1 VQLDLVHSIPG
12 LEQAVLLRPAY
23 AVEYDFAPP
32 TQMYP
37 SLESRKVENLFLA
50 GQINGTSGYEE
61 AAAQG
66 LVAGVNAVR
75 KARGEAPMI
84 IQRHEAYI
92 GVLIDDLVTK
102 GTTEPYRMFTSRAE
116 HRLLFNHGS
125 AELRLRHHA
134 SEHNLLSNSRLKNI
148 EHKLS
153 CIKNWQNFLE
163 NQKTKGGSWADN
175 LRRSGA
181 IADLPAEFM
190 AQSKEVREEV
200 LYRVLYRGYLEREER
215 QIERLKAVEKIKL
228 PASID
233 YLKIPGLRRES
244 ALKLQ
249 QFRPVN
255 LGQAGRISGVNPA
268 DLSVLMV
275 LLASEK
281 SERL

>member
-1 VQLDLVHSIPG
+1 
-12 LEQAVLLRPAY
+12 LEQATLLRPAY

-32 TQMYP
+32 TQMFP

-66 LVAGVNAVR
+66 LVAGVNAAR
-75 KARGEAPMI
+75 KARGQAPMI

-125 AELRLRHHA
+125 AEFRLKQHA
-134 SEHNLLSNSRLKNI
+134 SEHNLLPKSRLERI
-148 EHKLS
+148 E
-153 CIKNWQNFLE
+153 IKIARVAQWEDFLE
-163 NQKTKGGSWADN
+163 KTKTHGGTWAEKI
-175 LRRSGA
+175 RRTDAPLGE
-181 IADLPAEFM
+181 LPAEFLV
-190 AQSKEVREEV
+190 QSKEVREET
-200 LYRVLYRGYLEREER
+200 LYRVRYRGYLDREVR
-215 QIERLKAVEKIKL
+215 HIEKLKAVEKIRL
-228 PASID
+228 PDSID

-275 LLASEK
+275 LLAAEK
-281 SERL
+281 KPGGDGAPR